1 MKLLVRQKNHKP
13 GAQTDRRKKRI
24 KPTFLTLGC
33 FRHRP
38 LRSCCCRAWLWLWRL
53 RVRRIPWR
61 LLWWLQRTLLRQE
74 VGSFILLH
82 MSYYELLYEMKH
94 QFLRIDN
101 SLYPYFLLL
110 NGNSTGPLMLRLRLM
125 LSPPPPLS
133 PDMVTTAMDMDT
145 ALTGKD

>member
-1 MKLLVRQKNHKP
+1 MAMAVTGTEDTVEATMVATEDTTTARGWFFYSTTYELL
-13 GAQTDRRKKRI
+13 
-24 KPTFLTLGC
+24 
-33 FRHRP
+33 
-38 LRSCCCRAWLWLWRL
+38 
-53 RVRRIPWR
+53 
-61 LLWWLQRTLLRQE
+61 
-74 VGSFILLH
+74 
-82 MSYYELLYEMKH
+82 YYELLYEMKH